1 MDKEAKAGNARGVMG
16 EVVGRFEDIAVLLL
30 MGLLMVVVA
39 ISTVELGWLL
49 FKDLTTPGTLLVD
62 VEEMLELFGFFLL
75 VLVGL
80 ELLTTLK
87 KQRSEEPLRRIV
99 WSGSRG

>member
-1 MDKEAKAGNARGVMG
+1 
-16 EVVGRFEDIAVLLL
+16 
-30 MGLLMVVVA
+30 
-39 ISTVELGWLL
+39 
-49 FKDLTTPGTLLVD
+49 

>member
-1 MDKEAKAGNARGVMG
+1 
-16 EVVGRFEDIAVLLL
+16 
-30 MGLLMVVVA
+30 
-39 ISTVELGWLL
+39 
-49 FKDLTTPGTLLVD
+49 

-80 ELLTTLK
+80 ELTTLK